1 VRSGDL
7 IFTHRK
13 SPISRLIRFSQRWRF
28 RNSAERPFAYWSHC
42 AIVVSPSGQIVEA
55 ETAGVQLSPLSKYR
69 DSEYHLV
76 TLGETFADDER
87 EKAVAYSQARVGD
100 AFGFLVLMSLSI
112 WLLTGL
118 RVRLARAD
126 HQICSGL
133 VAHALQ
139 EGGQLRGLDA
149 TFALPA
155 DIAMAIGARP

>member
-1 VRSGDL
+1 
-7 IFTHRK
+7 
-13 SPISRLIRFSQRWRF
+13 
-28 RNSAERPFAYWSHC
+28 
-42 AIVVSPSGQIVEA
+42 VEA

-76 TLGETFADDER
+76 TLGDAFTDAGRER
-87 EKAVAYSQARVGD
+87 AVSYSQARIGD
-100 AFGFLVLMSLSI
+100 AFGFLVLLSLSI
-112 WLLTGL
+112 WLVTGL

-155 DIAMAIGARP
+155 DVAMAIGARP